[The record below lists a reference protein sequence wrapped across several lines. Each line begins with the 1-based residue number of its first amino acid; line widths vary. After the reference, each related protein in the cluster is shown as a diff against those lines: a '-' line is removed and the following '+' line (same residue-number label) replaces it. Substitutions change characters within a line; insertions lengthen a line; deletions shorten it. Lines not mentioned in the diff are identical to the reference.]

1 LQLSYTEKSE
11 AEIISSNLF
20 ESGGRGGHKMVYYT
34 CLIKE
39 IGIKAKVTDFE
50 AQGEL
55 RRARFKAGDVIIVNY
70 NAKSLLKGQIV
81 IAGFFT
87 GIMIP

>member
-1 LQLSYTEKSE
+1 
-11 AEIISSNLF
+11 
-20 ESGGRGGHKMVYYT
+20 MVYYT

-39 IGIKAKVTDFE
+39 IGIKAEVTDFE

-81 IAGFFT
+81 IAGLFT